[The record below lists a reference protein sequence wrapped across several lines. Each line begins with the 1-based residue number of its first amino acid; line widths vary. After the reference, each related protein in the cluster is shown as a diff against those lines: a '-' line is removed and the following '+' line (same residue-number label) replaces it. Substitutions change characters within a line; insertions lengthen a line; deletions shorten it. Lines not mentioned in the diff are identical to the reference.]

1 MTPAFQKGLSIARWF
16 HVSIQSY
23 LLLTELC
30 FFFGPWPWIFYDT
43 TRMTIFL
50 GGVHLAIFIG
60 YHLARGRLK
69 RMMREGVSFA
79 HKIPNGTFVKWVV
92 VTALL
97 LALPTSLS
105 RTGSLIPN
113 IAGGIQDLGS
123 AYNDNYSRLSSGNA
137 FAFVEYI
144 RILLSPLLVGLIAV
158 VGFFWK
164 SMSPAFK
171 AIAVVAVATQVA
183 TYIAIGTNKGVA
195 DLVIFLPL
203 FFSLAKAVDDP
214 RHGIVFN
221 KFTLIGIAAVVL
233 FLIFFGQTQELRSGN
248 VGSNGVFN
256 TGVSIIQADRSDFL
270 SQRWDII
277 YQSITRYLTQGY
289 QPLLYAVDTDH
300 PLTLGV
306 GNSMFLTDN
315 ADKIFGGTYFN
326 RTNLPAII
334 EQRYGWSRFYLW
346 HTAYVWFM
354 SDFGQVGTILIIGI
368 CSYAICTTIVRLLV
382 DPNVISVV
390 LFQQLLTLFVYL
402 PANNQVFQNGEG
414 CVGTVGIIIG
424 TFLYNRKVYPSDSFA
439 AAESSVEYSGALR

>member
-1 MTPAFQKGLSIARWF
+1 MPAFQKGLNIARWF
-16 HVSIQSY
+16 HASIQTY

-50 GGVHLAIFIG
+50 AGVHFAIFIG
-60 YHLARGRLK
+60 YQLSRRHLTRL
-69 RMMREGVSFA
+69 MNEGVSFT
-79 HKIPNGTFVKWVV
+79 HKISNETLVKWVV

-123 AYNDNYSRLSSGNA
+123 AYNDNFSRISSGNS

-144 RILLSPLLVGLIAV
+144 RIILSPLLIGLVAV

-164 SMSPAFK
+164 SMSPVFK
-171 AIAVVAVATQVA
+171 VVAFLAVLTQVA

-195 DLVIFLPL
+195 DLVLFLPL
-203 FFSLAKAVDDP
+203 FFSLARAVDNP
-214 RHGIVFN
+214 RHGIVLN
-221 KFTLIGIAAVVL
+221 KFTLIGIGAVIV

-256 TGVSIIQADRSDFL
+256 TGVNIIQADRSAFL

-289 QPLLYAVDTDH
+289 QPLLYAMDIDH
-300 PLTLGV
+300 PLTWGV

-315 ADKIFGGTYFN
+315 ADKILGGTYFD

-334 EQRYGWSRFYLW
+334 EQRYGWSRFFLW
-346 HTAYVWFM
+346 HTAYVWFI
-354 SDFGQVGTILIIGI
+354 SDFGQIGTILLLSI
-368 CSYAICTTIVRLLV
+368 CSYAICITIVRLIA
-382 DPNVISVV
+382 DPNVISIV

-414 CVGTVGIIIG
+414 LVGTLGIIIG
-424 TFLYNRKVYPSDSFA
+424 TFIYNRKVYPTELPSWEGSK
-439 AAESSVEYSGALR
+439 VVYTGAL